1 MRLSSKAGPGW
12 DTETGVRTQPE
23 IKQHVAGRVHKCEN
37 CDKCTSFLSR
47 TSHVADSA
55 LRQVHVT
62 MEKQTEKE
70 RLSHTDRLSP
80 TGRRRKIKSESK
92 IYRER
97 GRGGTFSVIHGDFYR
112 FRKVSPPITVQNQLC
127 ITHTVPGNTSSH
139 SLYLTFLLICHLSL
153 YQKCRHKHTEG
164 DDWI

>member
-1 MRLSSKAGPGW
+1 MCHSLNCERLTAQKKKPLIVAIYLSAFSFDHTSTAVMRLSSKAGPGW

-23 IKQHVAGRVHKCEN
+23 IKQHVAGWVHKCEN
-37 CDKCTSFLSR
+37 CDKCTSFLFR

-92 IYRER
+92 VYRER
-97 GRGGTFSVIHGDFYR
+97 GRGGLSVWFMGTFTASER
-112 FRKVSPPITVQNQLC
+112 
-127 ITHTVPGNTSSH
+127 
-139 SLYLTFLLICHLSL
+139 CHLPS
-153 YQKCRHKHTEG
+153 QFRISCV
-164 DDWI
+164 